1 MLGVF
6 LIHRPV
12 LRYPPSRAADLYKK
26 MFLQGDRNAMEAQ
39 LDRLQRKGSILDVVL
54 GQSSRLS
61 NV

>member
-1 MLGVF
+1 MRGVF

-12 LRYPPSRAADLYKK
+12 LRYPLSRAAADLYKK

-54 GQSSRLS
+54 GQSSRLG
-61 NV
+61 